1 MGALAETI
9 LELDKERGRR
19 RSLVLRQGRA
29 TQSQPKSG
37 QPLRGGLSL
46 ACCRVASPR
55 RSALTTA
62 SSSRLA
68 SGSNLGHQCA
78 HYLLET
84 Q

>member
-1 MGALAETI
+1 MGTLAETI
-9 LELDKERGRR
+9 LERDKERGRR
-19 RSLVLRQGRA
+19 RSLVLRQGRT

-46 ACCRVASPR
+46 AYCYVAPSH
-55 RSALTTA
+55 RSALTTV

-68 SGSNLGHQCA
+68 LGSNIGHQCTY
-78 HYLLET
+78 YLSEV